1 MDMIK
6 KLFPMVML
14 AVFLAGCATTNITN
28 LTPTQYPR
36 NPSGQYLVEMQIDS
50 DQQTLRPESIK
61 PWVVVGD
68 QKYPMKQTRKTM
80 NRWEAMIPVGADKS
94 GIAFHY
100 KVDYLYNKI
109 GKAGEGTLR
118 SPDFPLVIK

>member
-1 MDMIK
+1 MDIIK
-6 KLFPMVML
+6 KLSPILLL
-14 AVFLAGCATTNITN
+14 AIFLAGCATTNITN

-50 DQQTLRPESIK
+50 DQQTLRPDTIT

-100 KVDYLYNKI
+100 KVDYLYNKF
-109 GKAGEGTLR
+109 GKPGQGTLR

>member
-6 KLFPMVML
+6 KLFPMVLL
-14 AVFLAGCATTNITN
+14 AIFLAGCATTNITN

-50 DQQTLRPESIK
+50 DQQTLRPDSIK

-68 QKYPMKQTRKTM
+68 QKYPMAQTRKTM

-100 KVDYLYNKI
+100 KVDYLYNKF
-109 GKAGEGTLR
+109 GKPGKGSLR